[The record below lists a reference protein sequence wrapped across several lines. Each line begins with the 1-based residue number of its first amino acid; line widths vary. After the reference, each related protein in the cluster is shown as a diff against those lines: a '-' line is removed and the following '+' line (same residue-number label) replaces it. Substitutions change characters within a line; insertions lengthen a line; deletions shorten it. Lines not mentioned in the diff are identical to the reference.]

1 MQANLNILKN
11 FINHSFK
18 QLKTWDY
25 KLSTFGSRE
34 HLSTTFEEKTVSSV
48 AVFISPSKEK
58 SEQFTKCDIIKLWL
72 PTLEKPK
79 LNWPDKCISLDFRY
93 LVGDDEIAEG
103 DRSDDE
109 NGEDPHD
116 SNQDTSTCDEDED
129 SDFDEDKYF
138 SRVEEIQKR
147 PWKRFQP

>member
-1 MQANLNILKN
+1 M
-11 FINHSFK
+11 
-18 QLKTWDY
+18 
-25 KLSTFGSRE
+25 
-34 HLSTTFEEKTVSSV
+34 
-48 AVFISPSKEK
+48 
-58 SEQFTKCDIIKLWL
+58 
-72 PTLEKPK
+72 
-79 LNWPDKCISLDFRY
+79 DFRY
-93 LVGDDEIAEG
+93 LVGDDDIAEG

-147 PWKRFQP
+147 PWKGFQP